1 MSRRCEFSQ
10 IIWEFEILRV
20 AGHNLLGNA
29 EIFCRKW
36 QVSKHLV
43 GKYEHILVLN
53 EDPSNLAKVFV
64 RTIDGKHAPFHFH
77 PLLSSNCYLHASTNG
92 H

>member
-1 MSRRCEFSQ
+1 MSRCYEFSQ
-10 IIWEFEILRV
+10 IIWDFEISRV
-20 AGHNLLGNA
+20 AGHNPLGNT

-43 GKYEHILVLN
+43 GKYKHILVLK

-77 PLLSSNCYLHASTNG
+77 PLLSRKCYLIVSTNG